1 MVLENKPKVL
11 VTGGAGFI
19 GSHIVDQLIDYG
31 YEVVVVDNLS
41 TGSIENV
48 NLRATFYKADIRDP
62 DISKIFDKEKPEY
75 ISHHAAQRVDCDST
89 DQVVH
94 DAEINILG
102 TLNLLENARQFNIK
116 LFIFPSIGQDL
127 YGEPLYLP
135 CDETHPVQPI
145 SLGGIHKQTIEQ
157 YLNQYLQTYE
167 MNYIVLRYP
176 NIYGPRQYAFNGK
189 SLIPTLI
196 TKMLSGAQMVIS
208 QQNDQ
213 REDYVYVTDC
223 ARATLLCLE
232 NGIGPGIYNLGSGH
246 SIPINTIITILK
258 ELINYPYT
266 PVMPFVID
274 SKTREI
280 YLDNQKAIRY
290 LGWQP
295 RVDLLEGLE
304 RTLAFTRQMMKLV

>member
-1 MVLENKPKVL
+1 MVLEIKPKVL

-19 GSHIVDQLIDYG
+19 GSHIVDLLIANG

-41 TGSIENV
+41 SGIVENV

-62 DISKIFDKEKPEY
+62 DISKIFEKEKPEY

-89 DQVVH
+89 EKVVQ
-94 DAEINILG
+94 DADVNILG
-102 TLNLLENARQFNIK
+102 TLNLLETARRYNIK
-116 LFIFPSIGQDL
+116 LFIFASDGQDL

-135 CDETHPVQPI
+135 CDETHPVQPT
-145 SLGGIHKQTIEQ
+145 SLGGIYKQTIEQ
-157 YLNQYLQTYE
+157 YLNQYHQMFE

-176 NIYGPRQYAFNGK
+176 NVYGPRQSSIEGK
-189 SLIPTLI
+189 GLIPSLI
-196 TKMLSGAQMVIS
+196 TKMLSGVQMVIS

-232 NGIGPGIYNLGSGH
+232 CGIDSGIYNLGSGH
-246 SIPINTIITILK
+246 STPINTIITILK

-274 SKTREI
+274 GKTREI
-280 YLDNQKAIRY
+280 YLDTRKVIRH

-295 RVDLLEGLE
+295 QVDLLEGLE
-304 RTLAFTRQMMKLV
+304 STLAFTKQMMKLV